1 MARLAPLPLFAFVL
15 AHLRARSASRM
26 ALAGLLLT
34 TLGLSTSA
42 LAQAQPMTQP
52 TAVQGQ
58 PQSQPAVPLQPD
70 SVPGAIV
77 PETVGIT
84 SLPTYP
90 SRGSGVGHLRPD
102 DLTSLTG
109 PNWPQSPLLQAGW
122 LQSVALPIYPSP
134 DSDHWGWMINGWLI
148 PNGAEPLAI
157 GRDAAFS
164 MMLTEPHIYTF
175 PVLEVRPDGWFRFQ
189 YTTAA
194 GDAWA
199 HTSHLGLGAISL
211 TIEPWLAY
219 VRDASRVAFR
229 RPGLSQPMRINPSVT
244 APLRALVGSNSLI
257 QPLDMEGDWLRVR
270 VIQPVQGCVPL
281 PGASTEEGWVRWRD
295 EASTPLMLVPTGGC

>member
-1 MARLAPLPLFAFVL
+1 MAKFAPRHLFSFFPAQRQARLASPLA
-15 AHLRARSASRM
+15 M
-26 ALAGLLLT
+26 AGLLLT
-34 TLGLSTSA
+34 TLGLSTSV
-42 LAQAQPMTQP
+42 LAQAQPTAQP
-52 TAVQGQ
+52 TAPQRQ
-58 PQSQPAVPLQPD
+58 PRSQPAAPLRPD
-70 SVPGAIV
+70 SVPEAIV
-77 PETVGIT
+77 PATTGIT

-90 SRGSGVGHLRPD
+90 SRDSGVGHLRPD

-109 PNWPQSPLLQAGW
+109 PGWPQSPLLQAGW

-134 DSDHWGWMINGWLI
+134 DSDPWGWMINGWLI
-148 PNGAEPLAI
+148 PNGAQPLAI

-164 MMLTEPHIYTF
+164 MMLMEPRIYTF

-189 YTTAA
+189 YTAA

-199 HTSHLGLGAISL
+199 HTSHLDLGAVSL
-211 TIEPWLAY
+211 TIEPWSAY

-229 RPGLSQPMRINPSVT
+229 RPGLSQPMRVNPSTT

-257 QPLDMEGDWLRVR
+257 QPLDMDGDWLRVR

-295 EASTPLMLVPTGGC
+295 ETSTPLLLVPTGGC

>member
-1 MARLAPLPLFAFVL
+1 MARLAPL
-15 AHLRARSASRM
+15 HRSAFSPAQMRTRSSRM
-26 ALAGLLLT
+26 ALVGLLLT
-34 TLGLSTSA
+34 TLGVSTSA
-42 LAQAQPMTQP
+42 LAQVQPTTQP

-58 PQSQPAVPLQPD
+58 PRSQPAVPLRPD
-70 SVPGAIV
+70 LVPDAIV
-77 PETVGIT
+77 PETAGIT

-90 SRGSGVGHLRPD
+90 SRDSGVGHLRPD

-109 PNWPQSPLLQAGW
+109 PSWPQSPLLQAGW

-134 DSDHWGWMINGWLI
+134 GSDHWGWMINGWLI
-148 PNGAEPLAI
+148 PNGAKPLAI

-164 MMLTEPHIYTF
+164 MMLTEPRIYTF

-189 YTTAA
+189 YTAA
-194 GDAWA
+194 GEAWA

-211 TIEPWLAY
+211 TIEPWSAY

-229 RPGLSQPMRINPSVT
+229 RPGLSQPMRVNPSTT

-257 QPLDMEGDWLRVR
+257 QPLDMDGDWLRVR

-295 EASTPLMLVPTGGC
+295 EARNPLMLVPTDGCQQ

>member
-1 MARLAPLPLFAFVL
+1 MQ
-15 AHLRARSASRM
+15 ARSAISM
-26 ALAGLLLT
+26 AIAGLLLT

-42 LAQAQPMTQP
+42 LAQAQPASQP
-52 TAVQGQ
+52 TTAQ
-58 PQSQPAVPLQPD
+58 PQSPPAAPLPPD
-70 SVPGAIV
+70 SVRDAIV
-77 PETVGIT
+77 PETTGIT

-90 SRGSGVGHLRPD
+90 SEGSGVGHLRPA

-109 PNWPQSPLLQAGW
+109 PHWPQSPLLQTGW

-157 GRDAAFS
+157 GRDAGFS
-164 MMLTEPHIYTF
+164 MMLTERQIYTF

-189 YTTAA
+189 YTAA

-199 HTSHLGLGAISL
+199 HTSHLSLGAIGL
-211 TIEPWLAY
+211 TIEPWSVY
-219 VRDASRVAFR
+219 VRGASRVAFR
-229 RPGLSQPMRINPSVT
+229 RPGLSQPIRINPSAT

-270 VIQPVQGCVPL
+270 VTQPVQGCVPL

-295 EASTPLMLVPTGGC
+295 EARTPLIRVPTGGC